1 MKCFNVLAL
10 AFAGL
15 ANAAAEEDPSAGTVI
30 ELMDSTFDDEV
41 MADEKSIWFIKFY
54 APWCGHCKTMEPAWE
69 SVASQLKGRVKI
81 GRVDATENTVLAKRF
96 GIESFPT
103 LKLLPSGPK
112 SDEGV
117 ESYEEHA
124 RDESSL
130 MNFAL
135 TYYSKTVTADELLHN
150 QQLYDLCDSSVCVL
164 AFLPH
169 LFDCQADCRN
179 EYLKKYNSAIQSR
192 GNVPCRFLWLQGGD
206 QYELEEKLN
215 LGFGF
220 PALVAIHLKKGK
232 YGIHRG
238 NFEHES
244 VTGFLT
250 SLMSG
255 KVPLNDLP
263 KELPT
268 IKRQQPWDGK
278 DMEMPKEEL

>member
-1 MKCFNVLAL
+1 V
-10 AFAGL
+10 
-15 ANAAAEEDPSAGTVI
+15 
-30 ELMDSTFDDEV
+30 DS
-41 MADEKSIWFIKFY
+41 
-54 APWCGHCKTMEPAWE
+54 
-69 SVASQLKGRVKI
+69 
-81 GRVDATENTVLAKRF
+81 TENTVLSKRF
-96 GIESFPT
+96 GIEGFPT
-103 LKLLPSGPK
+103 LKLFPSGPK
-112 SDEGV
+112 TDESV
-117 ESYEEHA
+117 IPYEEHA

-150 QQLYDLCDSSVCVL
+150 QQLYDTCDTQVCVL

-169 LFDCQADCRN
+169 LFDCQSECRN
-179 EYLKKYNSAIQSR
+179 EYLKKYNGAIQSR

-206 QYELEEKLN
+206 QYEFEEKLN

-268 IKRQQPWDGK
+268 IKRQTAWDGK